1 MLSMKV
7 PDAMGSSKCTYPN
20 PGRIAMSLRF
30 TAALVTSCS
39 VLGVAV
45 GIVLQTPGIQA
56 ASDPD
61 SVQRTSHPR
70 PTNLKVLP
78 KDISGDDIDKL
89 MHGYEKQLGVPCG
102 YCHEQNAETKKIDYA
117 SDENP
122 VKQTARFMI
131 SMTGDINNKYLAQ
144 LGDRRYASPITCGNC
159 HRGQA
164 TPPDFETKP

>member
-1 MLSMKV
+1 MQV
-7 PDAMGSSKCTYPN
+7 
-20 PGRIAMSLRF
+20 RF
-30 TAALVTSCS
+30 TAALVLSCS
-39 VLGVAV
+39 IFGVAL
-45 GIVLQTPGIQA
+45 GADLQTMCIQA
-56 ASDPD
+56 ASDP
-61 SVQRTSHPR
+61 VTVPRTSHPK

-89 MHGYEKQLGVPCG
+89 MHGYQKQLGVPCG
-102 YCHEQNAETKKIDYA
+102 YCHEQNVETKQIDYA

-159 HRGQA
+159 HRGLA
-164 TPPDFETKP
+164 EPPDFEPKP